1 MGTLYIVAT
10 PIGNLADIS
19 QRALEI
25 LRSVDLVA
33 VEDTR
38 VTHKLLAH
46 YEISKPL
53 ITCHQHNITKSVEQ
67 LAGELKA
74 GKNIALVTDA
84 GTPGIA
90 DPGNHLIAQL
100 IALLGEELKIIPLP
114 GANAALAL
122 LSISGLPTDRFLFMG
137 FPPHKKGRNKFFA
150 EAAASNETVA
160 LYESPHRILK
170 TLAALP
176 ADRPAVVGRELTKQ
190 FESVYRGTVG
200 EILARYAKELPRGE
214 LVIVLAG
221 LDY

>member
-10 PIGNLADIS
+10 PIGNLNDIS

-25 LRSVDLVA
+25 LRSVDSVA

-53 ITCHQHNITKSVEQ
+53 ITCHQHNINKSVEQ

-90 DPGNHLIAQL
+90 DQLLILQ
-100 IALLGEELKIIPLP
+100 
-114 GANAALAL
+114 
-122 LSISGLPTDRFLFMG
+122 PT
-137 FPPHKKGRNKFFA
+137 
-150 EAAASNETVA
+150 V
-160 LYESPHRILK
+160 
-170 TLAALP
+170 
-176 ADRPAVVGRELTKQ
+176 Q
-190 FESVYRGTVG
+190 
-200 EILARYAKELPRGE
+200 
-214 LVIVLAG
+214 
-221 LDY
+221 